1 MVSQVKPEK
10 KAPLSTKTLTWI
22 ALWTVYIIW
31 GSTYFAI
38 AYVIETMPPL
48 LSMGI
53 RFFLAGALLTLFIV
67 AQSGI
72 AEMKIPKEQVRTSAV
87 MGFVLLGFGLGNVA
101 VAEEHVPSGIVA
113 LIIAALPLWIA
124 IFRSISGERLALQN
138 WVGLIIGFL
147 GVALLL
153 KPGSVQAVSGE
164 SSGTVI
170 FFMIMV
176 LLGNIGWALG
186 TYLAPRFP
194 LPKNALVFTAIEM
207 LAGGVSLTIAGF
219 IKGESLA
226 DFWDASTW
234 SWLWFGYLVFF
245 GSILAYS
252 AYLWLV
258 SNAPVGL
265 TATYAYVNP
274 IIAVS
279 LGAVFL
285 DEVITMNYAIG
296 GAIIVL
302 GVLIVVSGENRK
314 QRKLKG

>member
-1 MVSQVKPEK
+1 MPQ
-10 KAPLSTKTLTWI
+10 LSTSKLTWI
-22 ALWTVYIIW
+22 ALWTVYVIW

-48 LSMGI
+48 LGMGI
-53 RFFLAGALLTLFIV
+53 RFLLAGFLLFVFIFLKKGW
-67 AQSGI
+67 SEI
-72 AEMKIPKEQVRTSAV
+72 NIPRPQVLTSTV

-101 VAEEHVPSGIVA
+101 VAEKHVPSGIVA

-124 IFRSISGERLALQN
+124 IFRTISGERPSRTSWL
-138 WVGLIIGFL
+138 GLIIGFL

-164 SSGTVI
+164 SSSTVI
-170 FFMIMV
+170 FFMFMV
-176 LLGNIGWALG
+176 LIGNIGWALG

-194 LPKNALVFTAIEM
+194 LPKNALVFTAYEM
-207 LAGGVSLTIAGF
+207 LAGGVSLTIAG
-219 IKGESLA
+219 IINGETLA
-226 DFWDASTW
+226 DFFDASAW

-245 GSILAYS
+245 GSIIAYS

-258 SNAPVGL
+258 SNAPVSL

-274 IIAVS
+274 IIAVA
-279 LGAVFL
+279 LGAIFL
-285 DEVITMNYAIG
+285 DEVITINYAIG

-302 GVLIVVSGENRK
+302 GVLVVVSAESKKKSR
-314 QRKLKG
+314 L

>member
-1 MVSQVKPEK
+1 VPQ
-10 KAPLSTKTLTWI
+10 LSTSKLTWI
-22 ALWTVYIIW
+22 ALWTVYVIW

-48 LSMGI
+48 LGMGI
-53 RFFLAGALLTLFIV
+53 RFLLAGFLLFVFIFLKKGW
-67 AQSGI
+67 SEI
-72 AEMKIPKEQVRTSAV
+72 NIPRPQVLTSTV

-101 VAEEHVPSGIVA
+101 VAEKHVPSGIVA

-124 IFRSISGERLALQN
+124 IFRTISGERPSRTSWL
-138 WVGLIIGFL
+138 GLIIGFL

-164 SSGTVI
+164 SSSTVI
-170 FFMIMV
+170 FFMFMV
-176 LLGNIGWALG
+176 LIGNIGWALG

-194 LPKNALVFTAIEM
+194 LPKNALVFTAYEM
-207 LAGGVSLTIAGF
+207 LAGGVSLTIAG
-219 IKGESLA
+219 IINGETLA
-226 DFWDASTW
+226 DFFDASAW

-245 GSILAYS
+245 GSIIAYS

-258 SNAPVGL
+258 SNAPVSL

-274 IIAVS
+274 IIAVA
-279 LGAVFL
+279 LGAIFL
-285 DEVITMNYAIG
+285 DEVITINYAIG

-302 GVLIVVSGENRK
+302 GVLVVVSAESKKKSR
-314 QRKLKG
+314 L

>member
-1 MVSQVKPEK
+1 MPQISKP
-10 KAPLSTKTLTWI
+10 SLTWI
-22 ALWTVYIIW
+22 SLWTVYIIW

-48 LSMGI
+48 LGMGI
-53 RFFLAGALLTLFIV
+53 RFFIAGVLLSLLIMIN
-67 AQSGI
+67 SGWK
-72 AEMKIPKEQVRTSAV
+72 EFRIPAVEIRTSAV

-101 VAEEHVPSGIVA
+101 LAEEHVPSGIVA

-124 IFRSISGERLALQN
+124 IFRTIDGQRPTALS
-138 WVGLIIGFL
+138 WIGLITGFL

-153 KPGSVQAVSGE
+153 KPGSVKSVNGE
-164 SSGTVI
+164 DSTTVL
-170 FFMIMV
+170 FFMFMV

-186 TYLAPRFP
+186 TYLAPRYP

-207 LAGGVSLTIAGF
+207 LAGGVSLTIAGLV
-219 IKGESLA
+219 KGESLG
-226 DFWDASTW
+226 DFLDASNW
-234 SWLWFGYLVFF
+234 SWIWFWYLVIF
-245 GSILAYS
+245 GSIIAYS

-274 IIAVS
+274 IIAVT

-285 DEVITMNYAIG
+285 DEVITVNYAVG
-296 GAIIVL
+296 GSIIVL
-302 GVLIVVSGENRK
+302 GVLIVVTSESKMRIRTK
-314 QRKLKG
+314 VE

>member
-1 MVSQVKPEK
+1 MPQISKP
-10 KAPLSTKTLTWI
+10 SLTWI
-22 ALWTVYIIW
+22 SLWTVYIIW

-48 LSMGI
+48 LGMGI
-53 RFFLAGALLTLFIV
+53 RFFIAGVLLSLLITIN
-67 AQSGI
+67 SGWK
-72 AEMKIPKEQVRTSAV
+72 EFRIPAVEIRTSAV

-101 VAEEHVPSGIVA
+101 LAEEHVPSGIVA

-124 IFRSISGERLALQN
+124 IFRTIDGQRPTALS
-138 WVGLIIGFL
+138 WIGLITGFL

-153 KPGSVQAVSGE
+153 KPGSVKSVNGE
-164 SSGTVI
+164 DSTTVL
-170 FFMIMV
+170 FFMFMV

-186 TYLAPRFP
+186 TYLAPRYP

-207 LAGGVSLTIAGF
+207 LAGGVSLTIAGLV
-219 IKGESLA
+219 KGETLG
-226 DFWDASTW
+226 DFLDASNW
-234 SWLWFGYLVFF
+234 SWIWFWYLVIF
-245 GSILAYS
+245 GSIIAYS

-274 IIAVS
+274 IIAVT

-285 DEVITMNYAIG
+285 DEVITVNYAVG
-296 GAIIVL
+296 GSIIVL
-302 GVLIVVSGENRK
+302 GVLIVVTSESKMRIRTK
-314 QRKLKG
+314 VE

>member
-1 MVSQVKPEK
+1 
-10 KAPLSTKTLTWI
+10 
-22 ALWTVYIIW
+22 
-31 GSTYFAI
+31 
-38 AYVIETMPPL
+38 
-48 LSMGI
+48 
-53 RFFLAGALLTLFIV
+53 
-67 AQSGI
+67 
-72 AEMKIPKEQVRTSAV
+72 
-87 MGFVLLGFGLGNVA
+87 
-101 VAEEHVPSGIVA
+101 
-113 LIIAALPLWIA
+113 
-124 IFRSISGERLALQN
+124 
-138 WVGLIIGFL
+138 
-147 GVALLL
+147 
-153 KPGSVQAVSGE
+153 
-164 SSGTVI
+164 
-170 FFMIMV
+170 MV

-186 TYLAPRFP
+186 TYLAPKFP

-285 DEVITMNYAIG
+285 DEVITMNYAFG